1 MKIIV
6 LGAGDTGKFLAE
18 HLSRQRHS
26 ITLIDESQSLMA
38 SLSDTLD
45 VGTISGSG
53 AEANVLAEANVAE
66 ADLFIGLTNRQD
78 VNLVAA
84 SLAKAMGAK
93 KTIARVQLSLQYC
106 QWLFDYRSHF
116 KIDYLFSS
124 EQLTATELSKYF
136 LNPES
141 SASEQIGKGRIKV
154 QQVVVSTDSQLLRT
168 PLRSLA
174 LPPRVRLAVIHR
186 GSETII
192 AQGTDE
198 LAARDEVTLFGEQ
211 GSVEKLA
218 RELKSDGGQSQTKK
232 VTIYG
237 GGDYGLA
244 LALLLESK
252 AYKTRII
259 ETDPQRCA
267 FLAEKLPD
275 AVVLQGD
282 GRSVT
287 LLQEEQIETTD
298 FFIGASYND
307 ENNVMACLQ
316 AKNMGVS
323 HVIPIIHSAD
333 NSAVIAQ
340 NVDQFGFLAA
350 VSPRQVN
357 MQDIMRFVE
366 SDDFHSVGNL
376 ASDVELVQFTVH
388 HDAAVSG
395 KAVRDVAWPR
405 GSNLVTFL
413 RNEKVIVPD
422 GDDQILAGDS
432 LYAVVLPHARKRLL
446 KLLTR

>member
-18 HLSRQRHS
+18 HLSNQRHS
-26 ITLIDESQSLMA
+26 ITLIDESHTLMA
-38 SLSDTLD
+38 SLSDALD

-66 ADLFIGLTNRQD
+66 ADLFIALTNHQD

-93 KTIARVQLSLQYC
+93 KSIARVELSLQYC
-106 QWLFDYRSHF
+106 QWLFDYRGHF
-116 KIDYLFSS
+116 NIDYLFSS

-141 SASEQIGKGRIKV
+141 SNSEQIGKGRIKV
-154 QQVVVSTDSQLLRT
+154 QQVVVSTDSELLGV
-168 PLRSLA
+168 PLRSLT

-186 GSETII
+186 GDETII
-192 AQGTDE
+192 AKGTDE
-198 LAARDEVTLFGEQ
+198 LAADDEVTLFGEQ
-211 GSVEKLA
+211 SSVEKLA
-218 RELKSDGGQSQTKK
+218 NELKSDSGQSQTKK

-244 LALLLESK
+244 LALLLEGKS
-252 AYKTRII
+252 YKTRII
-259 ETDPQRCA
+259 EADAVRCA
-267 FLAEKLPD
+267 YLAQRLPD
-275 AVVLQGD
+275 AVVLHGD

-298 FFIGASYND
+298 FFIGASSND

-323 HVIPIIHSAD
+323 HVIPVIHSAD

-340 NVDQFGFLAA
+340 NVAQFGFLAA

-357 MQDIMRFVE
+357 LQDLMRFVE

-395 KAVRDVAWPR
+395 KAVKDVAWPQ

-432 LYAVVLPHARKRLL
+432 LYAVVLPQARKRLL

>member
-18 HLSRQRHS
+18 HLSQRQHS

-38 SLSDTLD
+38 SLSDVLD
-45 VGTISGSG
+45 VATIAGGG
-53 AEANVLAEANVAE
+53 AQANVLAEANVAE
-66 ADLFIGLTNRQD
+66 ADLFIGLTNHQD

-93 KTIARVQLSLQYC
+93 KTIARVDLALQYC

-116 KIDYLFSS
+116 NIDYLFSG

-141 SASEQIGKGRIKV
+141 STSEQIGKGRIKV
-154 QQVVVSTDSQLLRT
+154 QQVLVCAESELLGK
-168 PLRSLA
+168 PLSELT

-186 GSETII
+186 GGEAII
-192 AQGTDE
+192 ATGSDVLE
-198 LAARDEVTLFGEQ
+198 AGDSVTLFGEQ
-211 GSVEKLA
+211 NNVEKLA
-218 RELKSDGGQSQTKK
+218 HALKSESMQSRTKK

-244 LALLLESK
+244 LALLLENK
-252 AYKTRII
+252 AYKVRIF
-259 ETDPQRCA
+259 EKDPALCKAIAQR
-267 FLAEKLPD
+267 LPD

-282 GRSVT
+282 GRAVS
-287 LLQEEQIETTD
+287 LLKEEQIETTD
-298 FFIGASYND
+298 FFIGASAND
-307 ENNVMACLQ
+307 EDNVMACLQ
-316 AKNMGVS
+316 AKNMGVKF
-323 HVIPIIHSAD
+323 VIPVIHSAD

-340 NVDQFGFLAA
+340 NVKQFGFLAA

-357 MQDIMRFVE
+357 MQDLVRFVE
-366 SDDFHSVGNL
+366 SDDFHSVGELSN
-376 ASDVELVQFTVH
+376 DVELIQFTVH
-388 HDAAVSG
+388 HDATVAG
-395 KAVRDVAWPR
+395 KAVKDVAWPK

-422 GDDQILAGDS
+422 GADVILAGDS